1 MKVLLYTYSPVLGG
15 MFRHVLALAGRLQK
29 NGNEVL
35 LVGRLFP
42 EAPEIIFRSGQPP
55 VPFRPLVVE
64 GKYDL
69 GGLKRFAALL
79 RHERPAV
86 VHFHL
91 GNTFESLAP
100 MLLAIFSGYPVV
112 VSEHYL
118 PFPLAR
124 RPRLALLAKRLAAKK
139 IGKAI
144 LLGEGFVRP
153 YRELLKIAAAKIAVI
168 PPFSEKMAGSGRDGA
183 SRVIGFAGDFSAAKG
198 ADILVRLAPRLLD
211 LDYRIIFCG
220 RGELENAID
229 RLLERYPGKI
239 EKRFYATGMDAFY
252 KDIGILLFLSRSEGL
267 PLVVLE
273 AISAGVPVIATR
285 VGVLE
290 EYFREGDGILYLPS
304 AAEDTVVSALAKL
317 EDKGMR
323 ERTVSRGEEVFR
335 GRLDP
340 DKIAARIEK
349 LYRELALR

>member
-15 MFRHVLALAGRLQK
+15 MFRHVIALAGRLQK

-64 GKYDL
+64 SKYDL
-69 GGLKRFAALL
+69 GGLKRFGELL
-79 RHERPAV
+79 KHERPAV

-100 MLLAIFSGYPVV
+100 LLLAVFSGYPVV

-124 RPRLALLAKRLAAKK
+124 RPLLPLLAKRLAAKK
-139 IGKAI
+139 VGKVI
-144 LLGEGFVRP
+144 LLGEGFVLP
-153 YRELLKIAAAKIAVI
+153 YRELVKIAAAKIAVI
-168 PPFSEKMAGSGRDGA
+168 PPFSEKMTGADRDGPP
-183 SRVIGFAGDFSAAKG
+183 RVIGFAGDFSAAKG
-198 ADILVRLAPRLLD
+198 VDILLRLAPRLLD
-211 LDYRIIFCG
+211 LGYRIIFCG
-220 RGELENAID
+220 RGELENEID
-229 RLLERYPGKI
+229 RLVETYPGKI
-239 EKRFYATGMDAFY
+239 EKRFYATGMEAFY

-273 AISAGVPVIATR
+273 AISAGVPVTGTR

-290 EYFREGDGILYLPS
+290 EYFKEGDGILYLSS
-304 AAEDTVVSALAKL
+304 ANEEAIISVLRKL
-317 EDKGMR
+317 EDRGLR
-323 ERTVSRGEEVFR
+323 ERIIRRGKEVFR
-335 GRLDP
+335 DRLDP
-340 DKIAARIEK
+340 AKITLQIET
-349 LYRELALR
+349 LYQELVTR